1 MNKIMYRP
9 PFVWIL
15 NFSKRFY
22 AHFQKP
28 FMVYGYYNKV
38 QNIKYKNVRIS
49 SNATILDKTKFDV
62 SDHVWIWHNSI
73 VDATNGVKIGEGT
86 QIGANVGIFS
96 HSSEL
101 SIRLLGR
108 NYINIPKE
116 NRIGYVRKS
125 VEIGEYT
132 FIASGTYVLAGVKIG
147 KGCVIGANAIVS
159 KDIPDFSVAVGAPA
173 KVIGSVL
180 KNDEKYFD
188 NTIVQENYFDKSIIE
203 NYLNSKRNEK

>member
-49 SNATILDKTKFDV
+49 SNATILDKSKFDV